1 MVFQKLSGQ
10 AVSSFNKL
18 EVTDTS
24 NNYSFIVSGHF
35 YGSSTNASTFPA
47 SSLQAN
53 IDTLNSLNS
62 SFLMS
67 LGDLFVDVNEM
78 YISHYQ
84 KSLFDKLTMPL
95 FNAVGNH
102 DLSNGNMYE
111 KVYGKSF
118 FSFSKGKELFIV
130 LNTEINDGNIK
141 DEQLTFLNDALEKTE
156 LCKNIFI
163 FSHRPIWAEN
173 NERYKKLFVG
183 NTRAMFGKNNFEE
196 VVRPLLLKYSKNKKI
211 YWMSGSTG
219 GGPASFFY
227 DFEPETSITFM
238 QTAIRDQ
245 EKDAALLV
253 NINNGN
259 VSFSGIS
266 FSGQK
271 VDKIENYG
279 IDYWLGTKPADETF
293 NFRLLPYLILKMIT
307 HNYFLIGLFLGLF
320 IMLLIMW
327 IRNRKLKRRRI

>member
-1 MVFQKLSGQ
+1 MIRRSINNIVVIALLMVFQKLSGQ

-130 LNTEINDGNIK
+130 LNLDLHK
-141 DEQLTFLNDALEKTE
+141 F
-156 LCKNIFI
+156 
-163 FSHRPIWAEN
+163 P
-173 NERYKKLFVG
+173 V
-183 NTRAMFGKNNFEE
+183 
-196 VVRPLLLKYSKNKKI
+196 
-211 YWMSGSTG
+211 
-219 GGPASFFY
+219 
-227 DFEPETSITFM
+227 
-238 QTAIRDQ
+238 
-245 EKDAALLV
+245 
-253 NINNGN
+253 
-259 VSFSGIS
+259 
-266 FSGQK
+266 
-271 VDKIENYG
+271 
-279 IDYWLGTKPADETF
+279 
-293 NFRLLPYLILKMIT
+293 
-307 HNYFLIGLFLGLF
+307 
-320 IMLLIMW
+320 
-327 IRNRKLKRRRI
+327 